1 VPRVYWLSPFGC
13 NQMERPRIRDTRKV
27 LARWP
32 DGIRQRVMYA
42 DGCGDPDS
50 CLTALEMMV

>member
-1 VPRVYWLSPFGC
+1 
-13 NQMERPRIRDTRKV
+13 MERPRIRDTRKV

-32 DGIRQRVMYA
+32 DDIRQRVMYA

-50 CLTALEMMV
+50 CLTAMEMMV